1 MRYMELPIES
11 VELDINNPR
20 IKQFLE
26 IYGDNIT
33 SEGIA
38 LALSASSGVGSST
51 SHAALKESIKVNRGL
66 INPIIVNHST
76 DTDKMTVIEGN
87 TRLQIYKEFK
97 ESDPT
102 GPWNTIIAIV
112 YEDLT
117 NEQIHAIRLQTHLV
131 GPRDWDPYS
140 KAKYLHQLSDIEKL
154 PMNTIISYC
163 GGKGPEIRKLID
175 AYICMDKYYI
185 KPAEEM
191 GFDPDVR
198 EFSKFAEFQN
208 TSVKQSLIVHSYT
221 EKDFATW
228 VIKGNIDSAQNVRK
242 IPAILANR
250 RAKEEFLKT
259 NISEA
264 VKYLNADEK
273 SSKILDSLT
282 LDNLIVEVTT
292 RIKRIEW
299 SEIKGLRNNPSYS
312 QQKENIID
320 LLDELSDL
328 VKEIQ
333 ED

>member
-11 VELDINNPR
+11 VELDVNNPR
-20 IKQFLE
+20 IKQYLE
-26 IYGDNIT
+26 IYDNIT
-33 SEGIA
+33 CEGIA
-38 LALSASSGVGSST
+38 LALSASGGTGST
-51 SHAALKESIKVNRGL
+51 SAHAALKESIKVNRGL
-66 INPIIVNHST
+66 INPIIVNNST
-76 DTDKMTVIEGN
+76 ATNQMTVIEGN

-112 YEDLT
+112 YDDLSS
-117 NEQIHAIRLQTHLV
+117 EQIHAIRLQTHLV

-163 GGKGPEIRKLID
+163 GGKGQEIRKLID
-175 AYICMDKYYI
+175 AYIDMDKYYMS
-185 KPAEEM
+185 PAEEM
-191 GFDPDVR
+191 GIDPDVR
-198 EFSKFAEFQN
+198 EFSKFAELQN
-208 TSVKQSLIVHSYT
+208 SSVKQALMAHGFT
-221 EKDFATW
+221 KRDFATW
-228 VIKGNIDSAQNVRK
+228 VMKGNIDSAQNVRK

-250 RAKEEFLKT
+250 RAKEEFLKS

-273 SSKILDSLT
+273 TNKIVAT
-282 LDNLIVEVTT
+282 LSMDDLVVEVTK

-299 SEIKGLRNNPSYS
+299 SEIKGLRNNPNCAP
-312 QQKENIID
+312 QKENLMD
-320 LLDELSDL
+320 LLDELTDL
-328 VKEIQ
+328 IKEIQ